1 MSMRVVLVDDQDLVR
16 SGLRMVLESRGVEV
30 VGEASDGRR
39 ALEVARAT
47 RPDVVVMDVRMPVM
61 DGVAATREL
70 CRDPDA
76 PKVLILT
83 TFDLDEYAF
92 EALRAGAGGF
102 LLKDG
107 PVDELVAALGH
118 VRDGDA
124 VVAPSTTRRLVEKMT
139 RDPAPSLPMPAE
151 MAALTE
157 RETEVLYRVASG
169 LSNAEIG
176 AALGV
181 SEVTVKAHVGRILSK
196 LGLRDRTQAVIAAY
210 ETGMMNR
217 RS

>member
-1 MSMRVVLVDDQDLVR
+1 MSIRVVLVDDQDLVR
-16 SGLRMVLESRGVEV
+16 TGLRMVLEARGVEV
-30 VGEASDGRR
+30 VGEAADGRA
-39 ALEVARAT
+39 ALDVVRET
-47 RPDVVVMDVRMPVM
+47 SPDVVVMDVRMPVM

-70 CRDPDA
+70 CRQPGA

-92 EALRAGAGGF
+92 DALRSGASGF

-124 VVAPSTTRRLVEKMT
+124 VVAPSTTRRLVDHFT
-139 RDPAPSLPMPAE
+139 RGVPSLVATGSPAD
-151 MAALTE
+151 LTP
-157 RETEVLYRVASG
+157 RELEVLRAIASG
-169 LSNAEIG
+169 LSNAEI
-176 AALGV
+176 ATALGV
-181 SEVTVKAHVGRILSK
+181 SEVTVKAHVGRILAK
-196 LGLRDRTQAVIAAY
+196 LGLRDRTQAVIVAY
-210 ETGMMNR
+210 ENGLMD

>member
-1 MSMRVVLVDDQDLVR
+1 MRVVLVDDQDLVR
-16 SGLRMVLESRGVEV
+16 TGLRMVLESRGVEV
-30 VGEASDGRR
+30 VGEASDGRE

-47 RPDVVVMDVRMPVM
+47 HPDIVVMDVRMPVM

-76 PKVLILT
+76 PKVLVLT
-83 TFDLDEYAF
+83 TFDLDEYAV

-107 PVDELVAALGH
+107 PVDELVTALGH

-124 VVAPSTTRRLVEKMT
+124 VVAPSTTRRLLEKMT
-139 RDPAPSLPMPAE
+139 RDPAPSLPVPTE
-151 MAALTE
+151 MAALTA
-157 RETEVLYRVASG
+157 RETEVLHRVASG

-176 AALGV
+176 VALGV

-210 ETGMMNR
+210 EAGMMDR
-217 RS
+217 RR

>member
-1 MSMRVVLVDDQDLVR
+1 MSIRVVLVDDQDLVR
-16 SGLRMVLESRGVEV
+16 TGLRMVLEARGVEV
-30 VGEASDGRR
+30 VGEAADGRA
-39 ALEVARAT
+39 ALEVVRET
-47 RPDVVVMDVRMPVM
+47 SPDVVVMDVRMPVM

-70 CRDPDA
+70 CRHPGA

-92 EALRAGAGGF
+92 DALRGGASGF

-124 VVAPSTTRRLVEKMT
+124 VVAPSTTRRLVDHFT
-139 RDPAPSLPMPAE
+139 RGVPPPATGGELAD
-151 MAALTE
+151 LTP
-157 RETEVLYRVASG
+157 RELEVLRAIASG

-176 AALGV
+176 AALEV
-181 SEVTVKAHVGRILSK
+181 SEVTVKAHVGRILAK

-210 ETGMMNR
+210 ENGLMD

>member
-1 MSMRVVLVDDQDLVR
+1 MSIRVVLVDDQDLVR
-16 SGLRMVLESRGVEV
+16 TGLRMVLEARGVEV
-30 VGEASDGRR
+30 VGEAADGRA
-39 ALEVARAT
+39 ALEVVRET
-47 RPDVVVMDVRMPVM
+47 SPDVVVMDVRMPVM

-70 CRDPDA
+70 CRHPGA

-92 EALRAGAGGF
+92 DALRNGASGF

-124 VVAPSTTRRLVEKMT
+124 VVAPSTTRRLVGHFT
-139 RDPAPSLPMPAE
+139 RGVPPPATGGELAD
-151 MAALTE
+151 LTP
-157 RETEVLYRVASG
+157 RELEVLRAIASG

-176 AALGV
+176 AALEV
-181 SEVTVKAHVGRILSK
+181 SEVTVKAHVGRILAK

-210 ETGMMNR
+210 ENGLMD